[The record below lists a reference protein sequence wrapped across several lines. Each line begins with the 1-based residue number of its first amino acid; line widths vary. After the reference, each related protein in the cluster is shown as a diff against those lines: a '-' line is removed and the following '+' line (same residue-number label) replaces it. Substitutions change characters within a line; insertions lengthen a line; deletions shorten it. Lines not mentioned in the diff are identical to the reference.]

1 MAIQLPRPTGRGI
14 RDLHS
19 KLIDDWSAS
28 LEKDYAMRDLIFQKN
43 RVELL
48 PESDDRN
55 MKMIEVHSGRAG
67 AVIDHGTGLMMAMP
81 DFHGDPIS
89 LNTADAREA
98 EQVERVSAAVFEQQL
113 LANDF
118 WNLVGRDV
126 LSYSRA
132 FIKALPMESV
142 WTIQEGYPVRNK
154 KESGKKYLKRVRE
167 FKSSDG
173 KFPFIIQQI
182 PALSILAHL
191 DGSNNV
197 LATIEEK
204 LVPANVLA
212 EEMESKDVQ
221 EQLDRKNL
229 KWYDELQVIEYID
242 AKYVGYFLV
251 DTTPVDKVNRER
263 PHERVKSYKKLRIWE
278 HGLGKHPVVMIPGIV
293 TGIEA
298 YEDRFKSF
306 LADAKDALMLYD
318 FLLSRLASM
327 VYAYYLPS
335 YEWRIP
341 VNTAQFKGRSRPMMK
356 VNLGGVTVTFQ
367 DEVLKTLD
375 VPQGLP
381 DATMLLQ
388 QVDDVIQRHTLED
401 VLFGR
406 VEGSAPAFQV
416 NLRINV
422 AKSKLTPL
430 VQHMAQGLTRVTEL
444 FFRGVEQV
452 GEAVIIDG
460 EKITVSMAKKY
471 RNRMAVQIEPKSP
484 IDRNQDL
491 GAAAMALDFGLPW
504 DWVAEN
510 ILDIED
516 PATLRLQKDIQ
527 EIEKLPQVQEKLM
540 QDALEQLEVLIE
552 DEDMMDLGDVDLDAL
567 PEEVANAIKQLT
579 GGEGGPEVEIPG
591 LEGLLGGGDEEGPVT
606 PFKGPSPA
614 GGASQTI
621 NPRGVGTPNEQAQPG
636 SVQAGTG
643 ALGV

>member
-1 MAIQLPRPTGRGI
+1 MPLNIPRPTGRGI
-14 RDLHS
+14 RDLHA
-19 KLIDDWSAS
+19 KLINDWDES
-28 LEKDYAMRDLIFQKN
+28 LDKDYKMRDLIFQKN
-43 RVELL
+43 KVELL

-89 LNTADAREA
+89 LNTADSREA
-98 EQVERVSAAVFEQQL
+98 EQAERVAAAVFEKQL

-132 FIKALPMESV
+132 FIKALPLESV
-142 WTIQEGYPVRNK
+142 WTVQEGYPVRK
-154 KESGKKYLKRVRE
+154 AKESGKKYLKRVRE

-197 LATIEEK
+197 LVTIEEK
-204 LVPANVLA
+204 LVTAQVLA
-212 EEMESKDVQ
+212 EDMESAEVQ
-221 EQLDRKNL
+221 EALDRKNL
-229 KWYDELQVIEYID
+229 KWYDELIVVEYID
-242 AKYVGYFLV
+242 TKYIGYFL
-251 DTTPVDKVNRER
+251 TGLTPVDKTRDDQR
-263 PHERVKSYKKLRIWE
+263 PHERAKTYKKLRVWE
-278 HGLGKHPVVMIPGIV
+278 HGLGKHPVVMIPGII

-306 LADAKDALMLYD
+306 LADAKDALQLYD

-335 YEWRIP
+335 YVWEIP
-341 VNTAQFKGRSRPMMK
+341 VNTAQFKGRARPMMK
-356 VNLGGVTVTFQ
+356 VNLGGVTVKFR
-367 DEVLKTLD
+367 DEILSVLE

-430 VQHMAQGLTRVTEL
+430 VQHMAQGLTRVIEL
-444 FFRGVEQV
+444 FFRGVEQI

-527 EIEKLPQVQEKLM
+527 EIEKLPAVQEKLM

-567 PEEVANAIKQLT
+567 PPEVAAAIQQLT

-591 LEGLLGGGDEEGPVT
+591 LEGLLGGEEEGNIA
-606 PFKGPSPA
+606 PFKDAPQ

-621 NPRGVGTPNEQAQPG
+621 NPRGVGVPNDQPQPG
-636 SVQAGTG
+636 AVEAGTRL
-643 ALGV
+643 LGR

>member
-1 MAIQLPRPTGRGI
+1 
-14 RDLHS
+14 
-19 KLIDDWSAS
+19 
-28 LEKDYAMRDLIFQKN
+28 MRDLIFQKN

-55 MKMIEVHSGRAG
+55 MKMIEIHAGRAG

-89 LNTADAREA
+89 LNTSDAREA
-98 EQVERVSAAVFEQQL
+98 EQAERVAAAVFEKQL

-118 WNLVGRDV
+118 WNLVGRDI

-132 FIKALPMESV
+132 FIKALPLESV
-142 WTIQEGYPVRNK
+142 WTVQEGYPVRRL

-212 EEMESKDVQ
+212 EDMESKDVQ

-229 KWYDELQVIEYID
+229 KWYDELTVIEYID
-242 AKYVGYFLV
+242 AKYIGYFLA
-251 DTTPVDKVNRER
+251 DTTPIDKTAHER
-263 PHERVKSYKKLRIWE
+263 PHERVKAYKKLRVWE
-278 HGLGKHPVVMIPGIV
+278 HGLGKHPVVMIPGII

-306 LADAKDALMLYD
+306 LADAQDALKLYD

-335 YEWRIP
+335 YEWQIP
-341 VNTAQFKGRSRPMMK
+341 VNTAQFKGRARPMMK

-367 DEVLKTLD
+367 DETLKTLD

-430 VQHMAQGLTRVTEL
+430 VQHMAQGLTRVVEL
-444 FFRGVEQV
+444 FFRGVEQI

-552 DEDMMDLGDVDLDAL
+552 DEDMMDLGDVDLSGL
-567 PEEVANAIKQLT
+567 PSEVAEAIQQLT
-579 GGEGGPEVEIPG
+579 GGEGGPEIELPG
-591 LEGLLGGGDEEGPVT
+591 LEGLTGGEEEIA
-606 PFKGPSPA
+606 PFKNAPEGAASP
-614 GGASQTI
+614 TLI
-621 NPRGVGTPNEQAQPG
+621 PRGLGTPNEQPQPG
-636 SVQAGTG
+636 AVQAGTTL
-643 ALGV
+643 LGR

>member
-1 MAIQLPRPTGRGI
+1 MPLNIPRPTGRGT
-14 RDLHS
+14 RDLHA
-19 KLIDDWSAS
+19 KLIDDWDES
-28 LEKDYAMRDLIFQKN
+28 LHKDYKMRDLIFQKN

-55 MKMIEVHSGRAG
+55 MKMIEIHSGRAG

-98 EQVERVSAAVFEQQL
+98 EQAERVAAAVFEQQL

-118 WNLVGRDV
+118 WNLVGRDI

-132 FIKALPMESV
+132 FIKALPLESV
-142 WTIQEGYPVRNK
+142 WTVQEGYPIRKV

-191 DGSNNV
+191 DGNNNV

-204 LVPANVLA
+204 LVTAQVLA
-212 EEMESKDVQ
+212 EDMESADVK

-229 KWYDELQVIEYID
+229 KWYDELIVIEYID
-242 AKYVGYFLV
+242 TKYIGYFL
-251 DTTPVDKVNRER
+251 TGLTPVDKTRDDER
-263 PHERVKSYKKLRIWE
+263 PHERVRAYKKLRVWE
-278 HGLGKHPVVMIPGIV
+278 HGLGKHPVVMIPGII

-306 LADAKDALMLYD
+306 LADAEDALKLYD

-335 YEWRIP
+335 YEWQIP

-367 DEVLKTLD
+367 DETLKTLD

-388 QVDDVIQRHTLED
+388 QVDDIIQRHTLED

-430 VQHMAQGLTRVTEL
+430 VQHMAQGLTRVIEL
-444 FFRGVEQV
+444 FFRGVEQI

-510 ILDIED
+510 VLDIED

-527 EIEKLPQVQEKLM
+527 EIEKLPAVQEKLM
-540 QDALEQLEVLIE
+540 QDALEQLEILIE

-567 PEEVANAIKQLT
+567 PPEVAAAIQQLT
-579 GGEGGPEVEIPG
+579 GGEGGPEIELPG
-591 LEGLLGGGDEEGPVT
+591 LEGLTGGEDIA
-606 PFKGPSPA
+606 PFKNAPA
-614 GGASQTI
+614 GAASQTI
-621 NPRGVGTPNEQAQPG
+621 IPRGLSTPNDQPQPG
-636 SVQAGTG
+636 AVQAGTQLIG
-643 ALGV
+643 R